1 MGWKIIFAPQALED
15 RGYKAALLSNDQCP
29 ELSFNNR
36 KQKLLC
42 LLIHKNSAV
51 KSPLSPAHPK
61 VSAQPLR
68 PTLVTPVLPSSSI
81 IPRAKKARIVLS
93 PTSPARAAKP
103 SPCRR
108 TSPRNPISIA
118 FSPKP

>member
-1 MGWKIIFAPQALED
+1 MLFLSTQTDPIFHLV
-15 RGYKAALLSNDQCP
+15 NDDQRP

-51 KSPLSPAHPK
+51 KSPSSPAHPK

-81 IPRAKKARIVLS
+81 IPRAKKARIALS
-93 PTSPARAAKP
+93 LTSPVRAAKP

-108 TSPRNPISIA
+108 TSRRNPISIA